1 MSPGPTSMDQQDR
14 KLLNEIQAG
23 FPVEPHPYRV
33 LGKRLNMDEKE
44 ALARVVRLRKAGI
57 IRRLGASIDSRRVG
71 YVSTLLAAKAQREKF
86 ESVVKI
92 INACPGVTHNYE
104 RRHEYNV
111 WFTLI
116 APSVEEK
123 ERIIRRLREETGIEI
138 LELPAKK
145 IFKIRVD
152 FRF

>member
-1 MSPGPTSMDQQDR
+1 MDER
-14 KLLNEIQAG
+14 NKALLNEIQAG

-33 LGKRLNMDEKE
+33 IGDRIGMDEHE
-44 ALARVVRLRKAGI
+44 VLARIRLLKKEGI
-57 IRRLGASIDSRRVG
+57 IRRFGASLDSRRLG
-71 YVSTLLAAKAQREKF
+71 YVSTLLAAKVPPQRF
-86 ESVVKI
+86 DAFVKI
-92 INACPGVTHNYE
+92 VGACPGVTHNYE

-116 APSVEEK
+116 APSFAEK
-123 ERIIRRLREETGIEI
+123 KRIIEDLIRQTGVDI
-138 LELPAKK
+138 LELPAKR